1 MVITSCA
8 NIRANVRDEER
19 VSIKTYRMCCVL
31 FLFVFWKKRE
41 ILCALL
47 CLVARSCPTL
57 CDPMDCSLPVFSVH
71 GFLQARILEWIAISS
86 SRGSSWPRDR
96 TQVSCI
102 AGWFFTVWATEK
114 IQGSAL
120 ADNPPI
126 SQQVSLLCWCAF
138 SLPSHTFL
146 NRTCLLA

>member
-19 VSIKTYRMCCVL
+19 VSIKTDRLCCVL

-86 SRGSSWPRDR
+86 SRGSSQPRDR
-96 TQVSCI
+96 TQVFSPFQ
-102 AGWFFTVWATEK
+102 ADLSH
-114 IQGSAL
+114 QGSPRILEWL
-120 ADNPPI
+120 AYPFFRG
-126 SQQVSLLCWCAF
+126 SS
-138 SLPSHTFL
+138 
-146 NRTCLLA
+146 